1 MSDPT
6 IICVQLPNYAPRAA
20 KDVSAPLQTRHGE
33 KTGKQGCTQANRRFL
48 PVIITTLGGIGMS
61 DFWDWWDT
69 IWSEA
74 VRAHADKGAPAHE
87 AAEGKRRAVARL
99 QAVITRHTANAIQN
113 LAYPER
119 TVPVPCFRPA
129 TLPPAD

>member
-1 MSDPT
+1 
-6 IICVQLPNYAPRAA
+6 
-20 KDVSAPLQTRHGE
+20 
-33 KTGKQGCTQANRRFL
+33 
-48 PVIITTLGGIGMS
+48 MS

-74 VRAHADKGAPAHE
+74 IRAHADKGAPAHE
-87 AAEGKRRAVARL
+87 AAEGKRRAIARL

-119 TVPVPCFRPA
+119 TVPVPRFRPA

>member
-1 MSDPT
+1 M
-6 IICVQLPNYAPRAA
+6 
-20 KDVSAPLQTRHGE
+20 QTALSKHAE
-33 KTGKQGCTQANRRFL
+33 GCAQANRRFL
-48 PVIITTLGGIGMS
+48 PIIITTLGGIGMS

-87 AAEGKRRAVARL
+87 AAEGKRRATIESRGSKPSSPD
-99 QAVITRHTANAIQN
+99 TRPAPSKTSP
-113 LAYPER
+113 YPER
-119 TVPVPCFRPA
+119 TVPVPRFRLA